1 MIGLPTVFSI
11 LIEAKLN
18 IAKVFCYNTDQS
30 VHLTPSNYFACCAIN
45 YQGGRG
51 RLVVAG
57 GWVLMGHYGSNFT
70 SDFQMNVIA
79 DGALVMEHRSFP
91 QVSEGS
97 LPLPLRNLNPPVKNE
112 RLPVAAC
119 QRARGT

>member
-1 MIGLPTVFSI
+1 M
-11 LIEAKLN
+11 
-18 IAKVFCYNTDQS
+18 
-30 VHLTPSNYFACCAIN
+30 
-45 YQGGRG
+45 
-51 RLVVAG
+51 VAG

-70 SDFQMNVIA
+70 SDFQMNDIA
-79 DGALVMEHRSFP
+79 DGALVMEHRSFL

-119 QRARGT
+119 QRAHST